1 MQLKERVE
9 VALERCK
16 EQGEGSDNARF
27 LAQQLLEQ
35 GYQVK
40 LRTAL
45 GGCATNS
52 SCLRNLR
59 HVFLTCRLDGALR
72 SSPRCMEF
80 ALARTRTVAA
90 GMCRR

>member
-1 MQLKERVE
+1 MSCYHLILQLKERVE
-9 VALERCK
+9 AALEQCK
-16 EQGEGSDNARF
+16 EHGEGSDNARF

-59 HVFLTCRLDGALR
+59 HVFLTCRLDGVFCSVLR
-72 SSPRCMEF
+72 HLHLLVLH
-80 ALARTRTVAA
+80 AQN
-90 GMCRR
+90 